1 MVCAFILIV
10 STGLENRILFR
21 NLSDT
26 HNRGA
31 LDVSDFIVAM
41 YLIQASMSGQIPFI
55 PTTLPPG
62 LYEMASDQPSPG
74 SAVRSHTTGASG
86 SISPGLPGIFP
97 QNSGSG
103 LVQAQL
109 TGKQL
114 QPQYSGQPLQQ
125 QLTGQATQYQTG
137 SKPGPSRTVPAS
149 SPFSAIAAVQS
160 QLAWDVTPAEK
171 ASADKLF
178 DRLDTQ
184 KRGYIE
190 SDVAVPF
197 MLQSKLPE
205 EDLASI
211 WLASSNYALP
221 L

>member
-1 MVCAFILIV
+1 M
-10 STGLENRILFR
+10 
-21 NLSDT
+21 
-26 HNRGA
+26 
-31 LDVSDFIVAM
+31 
-41 YLIQASMSGQIPFI
+41 
-55 PTTLPPG
+55 
-62 LYEMASDQPSPG
+62 
-74 SAVRSHTTGASG
+74 
-86 SISPGLPGIFP
+86 
-97 QNSGSG
+97 
-103 LVQAQL
+103 

-171 ASADKLF
+171 ASADIIF
-178 DRLDTQ
+178 DGLDTQ

-190 SDVAVPF
+190 GDVAVPF

-211 WLASSNYALP
+211 WLASSN
-221 L
+221 